1 MRPLRM
7 LAVLLSNLLDR
18 VRRALLSWAGVEVS
32 AETHDGEA
40 VDDRPAVWLEYVR
53 ARAPGL
59 VAGKRHLPSQ
69 IVPMTEPSRPAPS
82 GRAPVDTATHVPSPP
97 GAARTTP
104 VPRLTAP
111 KATRPAEAPAKEP
124 RAHPM

>member
-40 VDDRPAVWLEYVR
+40 VDDRPAVWLEYAR
-53 ARAPGL
+53 ARTYSSHT
-59 VAGKRHLPSQ
+59 AGRSSTASPSC
-69 IVPMTEPSRPAPS
+69 VSALTSTPAHDSSARRTRSNRLLSSTANMRS
-82 GRAPVDTATHVPSPP
+82 GRMRHAPRVSIW
-97 GAARTTP
+97 
-104 VPRLTAP
+104 
-111 KATRPAEAPAKEP
+111 
-124 RAHPM
+124 